1 MAQKRKTPSAFAEA
15 FSRAG
20 VTAQDFSAEKG
31 PARVAGSH
39 NGGMNTSPS
48 LKPSHEQDL
57 PESACNPS
65 PMTKLKN
72 VVVRQETSKKQVVHQ
87 PLAKSKETKQLLTHE
102 GIKKNASR
110 HRKGSNRSQVKISTQ
125 DYLSLLHQA
134 YHPPQ
139 GKSAA
144 QQPVLQNIVHFANDA
159 APNPGAFPIEREMP
173 RLIPELDGIRPSLT
187 DAEDDPAE
195 IYIGLDFGTSS
206 TKVILQD
213 SHRLVPYAVP
223 FAQIGSGNPYLFPS
237 RVYLSGSVYSLDRP
251 AAKGVPQETI
261 RDLKITLLRRP
272 EQVEYM
278 IHATAFLALIIR
290 HARGWLFT
298 AHGDTYQSSQ
308 IEWGLNLGLPAEK
321 SEDARLNKRF
331 KAIAVAAINLA
342 ARPETITK
350 QLAGRCLVDATRA
363 FAGKNFNELDLTVHP
378 DMVGIFPEIAAQV
391 VGFVESESWDGESR
405 PYITLIDIGAGTVDA
420 SFFSVEGKN
429 KRKFRF
435 FQNRV
440 EENGVMNL
448 HRTRIEWLRQ
458 MLGIHNIDSPTLTS
472 YLDEL
477 YQPTDRLSGIPNS
490 VAHYITGLSIT
501 GDDHV
506 DDEFKRLRYRQQ
518 LVGEVI
524 RPVHDK
530 RVPYGDHW
538 NDLPVF
544 ICGGGSRLPLY
555 GNIVSELN
563 NTIGMSWFRGRRYSL
578 SRPKRLIAAGLS
590 DHEYDRL
597 SVAYGLSFPEIG
609 KIIKSGEVPD
619 FELKSCP
626 KRLQPLMIT
635 KDDI

>member
-1 MAQKRKTPSAFAEA
+1 MAQKTRAPTAFVEA

-20 VTAQDFSAEKG
+20 VTAQDFAAEKG
-31 PARVAGSH
+31 PTRNAGPQKE
-39 NGGMNTSPS
+39 GINTPPSP
-48 LKPSHEQDL
+48 KPRHEQDL
-57 PESACNPS
+57 SETASNPS
-65 PMTKLKN
+65 PMAKLKN
-72 VVVRQETSKKQVVHQ
+72 VVLRKETATKKVVHQ
-87 PLAKSKETKQLLTHE
+87 PSTKPKGSKRLLTPE
-102 GIKKNASR
+102 DIQQIAAR
-110 HRKGSNRSQVKISTQ
+110 HRKVSKRSQPQISTQ
-125 DYLSLLHQA
+125 DYLRLLHQA
-134 YHPPQ
+134 YHSPQ
-139 GKSAA
+139 RKPAA
-144 QQPVLQNIVHFANDA
+144 QPPVPQNIISIANNA
-159 APNPGAFPIEREMP
+159 APNPGAFPVERETP
-173 RLIPELDGIRPSLT
+173 RLVPKHDGIKPSLT
-187 DAEDDPAE
+187 EAEDDPAE

-223 FAQIGSGNPYLFPS
+223 FAQVGIGNPYLFPS
-237 RVYLSGSVYSLDRP
+237 RVYLSGGVYGLDRP
-251 AAKGVPQETI
+251 ATNGASIETI
-261 RDLKITLLRRP
+261 RDLKITLMRRP

-278 IHATAFLALIIR
+278 IHAAAFLALIIR
-290 HARGWLFT
+290 HARGWLFS
-298 AHGDTYQSSQ
+298 AHGDTYKSSQ

-331 KAIAVAAINLA
+331 MAIAVAAINLA
-342 ARPETITK
+342 ARPGSITK
-350 QLAGRCLVDATRA
+350 QAVGRCLVDATRA
-363 FAGKNFNELDLTVHP
+363 IAGKDIHELGLTVHP

-448 HRTRIEWLRQ
+448 HRARIDWLRQ
-458 MLGIHNIDSPTLTS
+458 LLGIHHIDSPALTS
-472 YLDEL
+472 YLNEL

-490 VAHYITGLSIT
+490 VTHYISGLSIT

-524 RPVHDK
+524 RPVHEK
-530 RVPYGDHW
+530 RVPYGNHW
-538 NDLPVF
+538 NDMPVF
-544 ICGGGSRLPLY
+544 ICGGGSRMALY

-563 NTIGMSWFRGRRYSL
+563 DTMGMSWFKGRRYSL
-578 SRPKRLIAAGLS
+578 SRPKKLIAAGLS

-609 KIIKSGEVPD
+609 EIIKSGEIPD
-619 FELKSCP
+619 FELKSCS
-626 KRLQPLMIT
+626 KRSQPLMIT

>member
-1 MAQKRKTPSAFAEA
+1 MAQKTNAPSAFAEA

-31 PARVAGSH
+31 PARVAGSLKV
-39 NGGMNTSPS
+39 GTNTSPS
-48 LKPSHEQDL
+48 LKPCHEQDS
-57 PESACNPS
+57 PESASNPS

-72 VVVRQETSKKQVVHQ
+72 VVMRQATEKRKIVHL
-87 PLAKSKETKQLLTHE
+87 PLTKPKETKQRLAHE
-102 GIKKNASR
+102 GIKKIAPL
-110 HRKGSNRSQVKISTQ
+110 HRKGPDRNQAKISTQ
-125 DYLSLLHQA
+125 DYLNLLHQA

-139 GKSAA
+139 RKPVA

-159 APNPGAFPIEREMP
+159 APNPGAFPIEREIP
-173 RLIPELDGIRPSLT
+173 RLIPKLDGIRPSLT
-187 DAEDDPAE
+187 DAEDDPCE

-223 FAQIGSGNPYLFPS
+223 FAQVGSGNPYLFPS
-237 RVYLSGSVYSLDRP
+237 RVYLSGGVYSLDRQ
-251 AAKGVPQETI
+251 AAGAAPQETI
-261 RDLKITLLRRP
+261 RDLKIMLLRRP

-331 KAIAVAAINLA
+331 NAIAIGAINLA

-350 QLAGRCLVDATRA
+350 QLTGRCLVDATRA
-363 FAGKNFNELDLTVHP
+363 FAGKNFNELDLSVHP

-391 VGFVESESWDGESR
+391 VGFVESENWDGESH

-435 FQNRV
+435 FQNCV

-448 HRTRIEWLRQ
+448 HRARIDWLRQ
-458 MLGIHNIDSPTLTS
+458 ILGIHNIVSPALTS

-490 VAHYITGLSIT
+490 VAHYIRGLSIT
-501 GDDHV
+501 GADHV
-506 DDEFKRLRYRQQ
+506 DDEFKRLRYRKQI
-518 LVGEVI
+518 VGKVI

-538 NDLPVF
+538 NDLPIF
-544 ICGGGSRLPLY
+544 ICGGGSRVPLY

-578 SRPKRLIAAGLS
+578 CRPKKLIAAGLS

-609 KIIKSGEVPD
+609 KIIKSGEIPD
-619 FELKSCP
+619 FEQKSCP
-626 KRLQPLMIT
+626 RRAQPSMIS
-635 KDDI
+635 KDDT